1 MGKNSATKKSNTKKK
16 SRPLPT
22 NLRTLKP
29 EPNSLKRP
37 SSSLKRTST
46 NLKIASTPKSAKS
59 ELSQKTW
66 TILFKELEIYKSFTA
81 HSSINLTKEYFASVF
96 EEYFFVTKI
105 TPSACCFFIRFL
117 DFYWFAQSNNFVL
130 RKDASKEISV
140 NKITRLHVGG
150 EHYIV
155 VFYCCCSVVERA
167 ISTLLFFAYMMLH
180 LKKI

>member
-1 MGKNSATKKSNTKKK
+1 MGDQ
-16 SRPLPT
+16 PY
-22 NLRTLKP
+22 
-29 EPNSLKRP
+29 KRV
-37 SSSLKRTST
+37 LCKC
-46 NLKIASTPKSAKS
+46 
-59 ELSQKTW
+59 
-66 TILFKELEIYKSFTA
+66 
-81 HSSINLTKEYFASVF
+81 F

-167 ISTLLFFAYMMLH
+167 ISTLLFFAYMITFEKNIIP
-180 LKKI
+180 KKVIHVISFLILLRF